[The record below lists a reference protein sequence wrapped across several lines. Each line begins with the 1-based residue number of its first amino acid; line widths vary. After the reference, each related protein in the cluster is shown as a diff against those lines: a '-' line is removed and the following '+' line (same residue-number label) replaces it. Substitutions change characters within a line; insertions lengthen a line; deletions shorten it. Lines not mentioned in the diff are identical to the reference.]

1 MGEIEYGVIHHS
13 DTEPHREHMTEAT
26 ARAWIA
32 EFEEDGGKVGAFRVI
47 RRTIGPW
54 DLVDE
59 AGPETLPQLFARAR
73 SLLGQQVRVTTDRGP
88 TVAAGRFL
96 AVADDGSF
104 VIEDNMDG
112 TVNYC
117 WPMLH
122 IEEETVGA
130 RIKREGE
137 AGRRVLLEQMTAE
150 RDEFSAGKASPLLT
164 SGGEPSSS
172 PADRGAG
179 ASTTGAPTS
188 WDDMTVDERRHTI
201 DAALN
206 DLEGTGFD
214 TSGLRRSI
222 LGADATDG

>member
-1 MGEIEYGVIHHS
+1 MGEFEYGIIHHT
-13 DTEPHREHMTEAT
+13 DTEPHRERMTEAT

-32 EFEEDGGKVGAFRVI
+32 EFEEDGGKAGAFRVI

-54 DLVDE
+54 ELVDE

-73 SLLGQQVRVTTDRGP
+73 SLLGQQVRVTTDQGP

-96 AVADDGSF
+96 SVADDGSF

-112 TVNYC
+112 TVYHC

-137 AGRRVLLEQMTAE
+137 AGRRVLLEQMAAE
-150 RDEFSAGKASPLLT
+150 R
-164 SGGEPSSS
+164 EPS
-172 PADRGAG
+172 P
-179 ASTTGAPTS
+179 GAPTS
-188 WDDMTVDERRHTI
+188 WDDMTVGERRHVI